1 MRMSED
7 KDQLELRGS
16 QPKHQTQAHEK
27 GQNKWQVY
35 DILYLIS
42 GIVGIIAP
50 FLPFAQ
56 VSAFGFSESTSLV
69 VANGN
74 IGDGIF
80 YIILFIIGLVLFFFK
95 KKLGMLIVAVLTTLL
110 GVLTFGFYI
119 YYMNQIGQASSFFN
133 LQIGGYLLLLSI
145 IVFLVSAFLS
155 YKNRV

>member
-7 KDQLELRGS
+7 KDQLEPRGS

-110 GVLTFGFYI
+110 GVITFGLYV
-119 YYMNQIGQASSFFN
+119 YNMSQAGQISNLVN
-133 LQIGGYLLLLSI
+133 LQIGAYLLLISI

>member
-1 MRMSED
+1 MSED
-7 KDQLELRGS
+7 KDQLEPRGS
-16 QPKHQTQAHEK
+16 QPKHQIQAHEK

-50 FLPFAQ
+50 FLPIAQ
-56 VSAFGFSESTSLV
+56 VSAFGFSMSTNMIFV
-69 VANGN
+69 DGN

-80 YIILFIIGLVLFFFK
+80 YIILFIIGLVLLFFK

-110 GVLTFGFYI
+110 GVLTFGMYI
-119 YYMNQIGQASSFFN
+119 YEMSQAGQLSNWVN
-133 LQIGGYLLLLSI
+133 LQIGAYLLLLSI

-155 YKNRV
+155 YKNQA